1 MSGALH
7 PAPGGTGLLGEKG
20 ADPKALFARAKSA
33 VQRVIQGKDD
43 VVELALVAV
52 VAGGHVLIQD
62 VPGVG
67 KTTLAQT
74 IAKVLG
80 GEFRRI
86 QFTSDTLPGDIT
98 GVGILDGERGDFSFR
113 QGPIFA
119 NVVLADEINR
129 ATPKTQSALLE
140 AMNERKV
147 TVDGVSHPL
156 PSPFVVLATQNPHD
170 FHGTF
175 ALPDSQLDR
184 FLMRLS
190 MGYPDRES
198 ERTILRSHGMRR
210 TDVEQVLTLEEVH
223 ELIEAAEAVKVHED
237 LENYILALVEK
248 TRGDERLLRGVS
260 TRGADALYRACRAL
274 ALARGRTYAI
284 PEDVRDLAVPVLAH
298 RVMARTDGGSVSRE
312 GAGRTIREIL
322 WDLPAPS

>member
-1 MSGALH
+1 
-7 PAPGGTGLLGEKG
+7 
-20 ADPKALFARAKSA
+20 
-33 VQRVIQGKDD
+33 
-43 VVELALVAV
+43 
-52 VAGGHVLIQD
+52 
-62 VPGVG
+62 
-67 KTTLAQT
+67 
-74 IAKVLG
+74 
-80 GEFRRI
+80 
-86 QFTSDTLPGDIT
+86 
-98 GVGILDGERGDFSFR
+98 
-113 QGPIFA
+113 
-119 NVVLADEINR
+119 
-129 ATPKTQSALLE
+129 
-140 AMNERKV
+140 
-147 TVDGVSHPL
+147 
-156 PSPFVVLATQNPHD
+156 
-170 FHGTF
+170 
-175 ALPDSQLDR
+175 
-184 FLMRLS
+184 

-274 ALARGRTYAI
+274 ALARGRAYAI